1 LPEDPNSILARH
13 RNFLKQLEGMK
24 TQEREAA
31 MLQEHLN
38 EQKAKTFKEQAA
50 KQRDK
55 IKALKGADP
64 ATLETAEEPVAT
76 KPLDL
81 TEANLKA
88 QE

>member
-1 LPEDPNSILARH
+1 
-13 RNFLKQLEGMK
+13 LKQLEGMK

-55 IKALKGADP
+55 IKILKGADP
-64 ATLETAEEPVAT
+64 ATLEAAEEPEA

-88 QE
+88 QQQPSTTKAPPSQAPS

>member
-1 LPEDPNSILARH
+1 
-13 RNFLKQLEGMK
+13 MK

-64 ATLETAEEPVAT
+64 ATLEAAEEPQA
-76 KPLDL
+76 KSLDL

-88 QE
+88 Q

>member
-1 LPEDPNSILARH
+1 M
-13 RNFLKQLEGMK
+13 KQLEGMK

-64 ATLETAEEPVAT
+64 ATLETAEEPEP

-88 QE
+88 Q